1 VSYKLATFW
10 NDRDTPDVTEGLNL
24 QEFLDEMEARDP
36 VIKAPD
42 EMVMIARVSV
52 LLRGM
57 GNAFN
62 IRLRMAE
69 AWRAHAERLLKRTD
83 PEYYLL
89 R

>member
-1 VSYKLATFW
+1 M
-10 NDRDTPDVTEGLNL
+10 
-24 QEFLDEMEARDP
+24 QARDP

-69 AWRAHAERLLKRTD
+69 AWRADAEKLLSAHGPRLLSVVGQRFVLATGT
-83 PEYYLL
+83 
-89 R
+89 